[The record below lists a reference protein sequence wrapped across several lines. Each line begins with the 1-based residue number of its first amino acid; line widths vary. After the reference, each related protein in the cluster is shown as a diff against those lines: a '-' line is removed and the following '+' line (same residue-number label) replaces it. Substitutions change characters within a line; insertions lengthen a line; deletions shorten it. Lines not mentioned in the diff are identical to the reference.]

1 MSLDYVKSQEMICDA
16 SDSGSNSKLSISEQ
30 IDALITDE
38 HLQAVNRR
46 RRIIF
51 QDDVLANGI
60 FRNERVGEDRL
71 EIIIDYYMSRIDAHP
86 NQIDSVWHEWGEGN
100 KYDVDPIPEA
110 CWLHN
115 NDFRNNGYNPAKI
128 VKESGLDGAD
138 LLWDVTGYNNNWD
151 EENVT
156 SIPPTLPNR
165 DWSWLSR
172 KTNYRVWRLL
182 FNIVG

>member
-1 MSLDYVKSQEMICDA
+1 MNKYSMSFWLTIGIIVMSLDYVKSQEMICDA

-51 QDDVLANGI
+51 QDDVLANGV

-71 EIIIDYYMSRIDAHP
+71 EKIIDYYMSRIDAHP

-100 KYDVDPIPEA
+100 TAVWPSRVLPRTRNVFPKWWNAGIDPVE
-110 CWLHN
+110 
-115 NDFRNNGYNPAKI
+115 
-128 VKESGLDGAD
+128 V
-138 LLWDVTGYNNNWD
+138 LLRET
-151 EENVT
+151 
-156 SIPPTLPNR
+156 R
-165 DWSWLSR
+165 
-172 KTNYRVWRLL
+172 
-182 FNIVG
+182 